1 MKFIAEIDVM
11 PLKEIL
17 DPQGKAV
24 KLGLGNLGIQS
35 VEDVRVGRHIQ
46 LHLEAADEASAKSIV
61 EEACKQLLVNR
72 IVESYTYYLA
82 EFVLSN

>member
-24 KLGLGNLGIQS
+24 KLGLANLGVQS
-35 VEDVRVGRHIQ
+35 IADVRVGRHIH
-46 LHLEAADEASAKSIV
+46 LDLEASDEAEAKSII
-61 EEACKQLLVNR
+61 EDACKQLLVNR
-72 IVESYTYYLA
+72 IVESFTYRL
-82 EFVLSN
+82 EFVS

>member
-24 KLGLGNLGIQS
+24 KLGLRNLGITQ
-35 VEDVRVGRHIQ
+35 VEDVRIGRHIT
-46 LHLEAADEASAKSIV
+46 LELEAVDENTARQLV
-61 EEACKQLLVNR
+61 ETACKKLLANL
-72 IVESYTYYLA
+72 IMEGYTYKITTLA
-82 EFVLSN
+82 

>member
-24 KLGLGNLGIQS
+24 KLGLANLGIKS
-35 VEDVRVGRHIQ
+35 VADVRVGRHIR
-46 LHLEAADEASAKSIV
+46 LEIEVATEEEAKNIAA
-61 EEACKQLLVNR
+61 EACKQLLVNR
-72 IVESYTYYLA
+72 IVENYTFSIHIA
-82 EFVLSN
+82 S